1 MSNVTLLDPTNEAK
15 PVRRQLATRPE
26 KISGNVALLDI
37 SKRQGNIFLDK
48 LEQAIEQ
55 RVSGINIKR
64 YVKPTFSK
72 PAPESLR
79 QEIKENNNFVVV
91 ALADWG
97 SCTSCSLHDIVWFE
111 IQGLPS
117 AAIAST
123 EFADAA
129 ETQAKALG
137 MANANCLFVNH
148 PIQDASSIELA
159 RKADSVVD
167 QVIQSLSE
175 KT

>member
-1 MSNVTLLDPTNEAK
+1 M
-15 PVRRQLATRPE
+15 
-26 KISGNVALLDI
+26 
-37 SKRQGNIFLDK
+37 
-48 LEQAIEQ
+48 
-55 RVSGINIKR
+55 
-64 YVKPTFSK
+64 
-72 PAPESLR
+72 
-79 QEIKENNNFVVV
+79 
-91 ALADWG
+91 
-97 SCTSCSLHDIVWFE
+97 HDIVWFE

-137 MANANCLFVNH
+137 MANANCLFVTH
-148 PIQDASSIELA
+148 PIQDANSMELG

-167 QVIQSLSE
+167 QVIRSLSE

>member
-1 MSNVTLLDPTNEAK
+1 MTVAF
-15 PVRRQLATRPE
+15 
-26 KISGNVALLDI
+26 ISGCV
-37 SKRQGNIFLDK
+37 
-48 LEQAIEQ
+48 
-55 RVSGINIKR
+55 
-64 YVKPTFSK
+64 
-72 PAPESLR
+72 PADDTKETSVHITSDEEHVQNNPLR
-79 QEIKENNNFVVV
+79 
-91 ALADWG
+91 
-97 SCTSCSLHDIVWFE
+97 
-111 IQGLPS
+111 S
-117 AAIAST
+117 AYFGDFHVHTNQSFDAFIMGAR
-123 EFADAA
+123 EDADAA

>member
-15 PVRRQLATRPE
+15 PVTRQLATRPE

-55 RVSGINIKR
+55 RVSGINVKR

-91 ALADWG
+91 ALAD
-97 SCTSCSLHDIVWFE
+97 
-111 IQGLPS
+111 
-117 AAIAST
+117 
-123 EFADAA
+123 
-129 ETQAKALG
+129 
-137 MANANCLFVNH
+137 
-148 PIQDASSIELA
+148 
-159 RKADSVVD
+159 
-167 QVIQSLSE
+167 
-175 KT
+175 

>member
-1 MSNVTLLDPTNEAK
+1 MRLLVSIIQAMTVAF
-15 PVRRQLATRPE
+15 
-26 KISGNVALLDI
+26 ISGCV
-37 SKRQGNIFLDK
+37 
-48 LEQAIEQ
+48 
-55 RVSGINIKR
+55 
-64 YVKPTFSK
+64 
-72 PAPESLR
+72 PADDTKETSVHITSDEEHVQNNPLR
-79 QEIKENNNFVVV
+79 
-91 ALADWG
+91 
-97 SCTSCSLHDIVWFE
+97 
-111 IQGLPS
+111 S
-117 AAIAST
+117 AYFGDFHVHTNQSFDAFIMGAR
-123 EFADAA
+123 EDADAA